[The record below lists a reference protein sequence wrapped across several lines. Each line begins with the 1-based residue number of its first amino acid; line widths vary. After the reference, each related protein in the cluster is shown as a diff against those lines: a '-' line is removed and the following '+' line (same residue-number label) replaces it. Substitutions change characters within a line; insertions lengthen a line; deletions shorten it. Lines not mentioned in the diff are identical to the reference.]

1 MVMVVFNPFIIT
13 DFLLQEGPYKSS
25 FLRPSVSYLCSFTP
39 ICFYGLHC
47 SSKRGLHEIQHLLM
61 HQFCLIQLWDVYG
74 QRAVLRTYQGHN
86 KGVRDVCFDHDG
98 HRFLSCSYDRYIKL
112 WDTETGQ
119 CIRRFTNRRVP
130 YTVRFHPDPSMQKE
144 FLAGCSDKK
153 IIQVC
158 LSFTNHFPPSFWFVL
173 ISVEVGR

>member
-1 MVMVVFNPFIIT
+1 MFDKLIINPSSSLTCCFRKGHT
-13 DFLLQEGPYKSS
+13 KAVSCARLFPTSAHLLLSASMDCTVRVRDTCTK
-25 FLRPSVSYLCSFTP
+25 F
-39 ICFYGLHC
+39 
-47 SSKRGLHEIQHLLM
+47 KHLLM
-61 HQFCLIQLWDVYG
+61 HQFCLLQLWDVYG

-158 LSFTNHFPPSFWFVL
+158 LSLPIIFPLLFVCANKC
-173 ISVEVGR
+173 